1 MSELRSPCLYR
12 GGGDERAE
20 VTLPIQGGGDE
31 RAEVA
36 LPIQGGSLQEQK
48 RGHKKDPL

>member
-1 MSELRSPCLYR
+1 MPALCLAR
-12 GGGDERAE
+12 R
-20 VTLPIQGGGDE
+20 QRRRGGDE